1 MNHSM
6 DAAYLRNGR
15 NFNNALEYYPTR
27 ENDDSEYTD
36 QDIADALSAIG
47 MDKSQLPQPKE
58 VNTYLSALSPGGLKS
73 FTPSSDTPLV
83 LPPVPQP
90 FRSQSR
96 NMGSS
101 SGGSVF
107 RAPFE
112 NQIVPQREGLNLAQ
126 AQVKQQPH
134 LKALTHLKALAG
146 PDAVAAD
153 PPPVKLPQIPPPP
166 PPEPEKQAPGNP
178 PISQTQVM
186 EQVFQQLSQE
196 LGQAE
201 KEFSTTKS
209 KQGWL
214 GSSWDWVKNTVGA
227 SPKGKS
233 WWNPS
238 RWWGSVVNS
247 DEGSKSTGKG
257 IESLKIGLQGLQ
269 ASLKAGNLEEFKE
282 KYTQLTGKP
291 FDMEAIQGNL
301 TSGKGLLNE
310 NEKIQGVKHYQE
322 SQKAGV
328 DIIADIGSGLVAFFG
343 YTLAVGGVIA
353 APFTLGSSLAVT
365 AWGVGVA
372 AAGGAVTKT
381 LIKASDAW
389 SGGQEYDSLGS
400 DLLTGGFSGVLAP
413 LSAGVGGS
421 VAKQVGNQA

>member
-15 NFNNALEYYPTR
+15 NYHDALDHNPTR
-27 ENDDSEYTD
+27 ENDNCEYSD
-36 QDIADALSAIG
+36 QDIADALLAIG
-47 MDKSQLPQPKE
+47 MEKSQLPQPKE
-58 VNTYLSALSPGGLKS
+58 VSTYLSALSPGGLKS
-73 FTPSSDTPLV
+73 FYPSSEAPLI
-83 LPPVPQP
+83 LPSLPQP
-90 FRSQSR
+90 YRSQSR
-96 NMGSS
+96 TMGSDS
-101 SGGSVF
+101 FKGNSVF

-112 NQIVPQREGLNLAQ
+112 HQIFPQQEGVNLAQ

-134 LKALTHLKALAG
+134 LKALTHLKALKD
-146 PDAVAAD
+146 PDAVASN
-153 PPPVKLPQIPPPP
+153 PPPAKLPQIPPPP
-166 PPEPEKQAPGNP
+166 PPEPEKQIPGNP
-178 PISQTQVM
+178 PMSKTQVM
-186 EQVFQQLSQE
+186 EQVFQQLTQE
-196 LGQAE
+196 VSQAE
-201 KEFSTTKS
+201 KELSTTKS

-214 GSSWDWVKNTVGA
+214 GNSWDWIKNTVGA

-247 DEGSKSTGKG
+247 DEGSRSTGKG
-257 IESLKIGLQGLQ
+257 LESIKNGLQGLQ
-269 ASLKAGNLEEFKE
+269 ASLKSGNLEEFKE

-291 FDMEAIQGNL
+291 FDLDAIQGNL
-301 TSGKGLLNE
+301 TSGKGLLSE

-328 DIIADIGSGLVAFFG
+328 DIIADIGSGLVAFVG

-372 AAGGAVTKT
+372 AAGGAGYQN
-381 LIKASDAW
+381 ID
-389 SGGQEYDSLGS
+389 
-400 DLLTGGFSGVLAP
+400 
-413 LSAGVGGS
+413 
-421 VAKQVGNQA
+421 